1 MYFPGRCRPF
11 SPRLRVD
18 VLGDVRGNL
27 SNRASRF
34 KGSAYGIAAEAEAL
48 GAARHPNVWKLTP
61 RQMNAF
67 LFIQNKRKSAENIDF
82 VGKIRVAMK
91 GDKQDVEKA
100 MERWAKDAE
109 IRLMFED

>member
-1 MYFPGRCRPF
+1 
-11 SPRLRVD
+11 
-18 VLGDVRGNL
+18 
-27 SNRASRF
+27 
-34 KGSAYGIAAEAEAL
+34 
-48 GAARHPNVWKLTP
+48 
-61 RQMNAF
+61 MNAF